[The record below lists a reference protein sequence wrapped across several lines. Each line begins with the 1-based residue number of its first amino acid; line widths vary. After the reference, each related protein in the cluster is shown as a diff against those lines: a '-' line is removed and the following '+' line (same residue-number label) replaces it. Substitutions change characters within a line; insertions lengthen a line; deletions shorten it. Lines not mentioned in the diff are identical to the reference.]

1 MGAFEASA
9 RQSGPKGLLPA
20 DDFTTLSRN
29 YQALQP
35 NLFPSPKASCRHVNP
50 IYVLSVKRNLMG
62 FQAMLARAR
71 GTAISQPSLPGDIAF
86 FGKIVIGKT

>member
-35 NLFPSPKASCRHVNP
+35 NLFPALRPV
-50 IYVLSVKRNLMG
+50 V
-62 FQAMLARAR
+62 
-71 GTAISQPSLPGDIAF
+71 GTLIRYTYYRSSEI
-86 FGKIVIGKT
+86 

>member
-1 MGAFEASA
+1 
-9 RQSGPKGLLPA
+9 
-20 DDFTTLSRN
+20 
-29 YQALQP
+29 
-35 NLFPSPKASCRHVNP
+35 
-50 IYVLSVKRNLMG
+50 MG